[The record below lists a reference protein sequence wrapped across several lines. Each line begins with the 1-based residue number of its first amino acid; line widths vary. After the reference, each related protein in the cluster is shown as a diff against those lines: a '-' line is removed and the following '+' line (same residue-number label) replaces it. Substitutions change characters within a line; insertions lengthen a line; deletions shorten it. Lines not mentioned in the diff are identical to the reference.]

1 MRVLMYIDNTNE
13 INVNEN
19 IIRWI
24 IYVIRLSII
33 KMIIMSNKSVTRFC
47 CVIWIK
53 SNDICD
59 VEGKVRS

>member
-1 MRVLMYIDNTNE
+1 MLMYIDNTNE

-33 KMIIMSNKSVTRFC
+33 KMIIMSNTSVTRFC

-53 SNDICD
+53 GNESCD
-59 VEGKVRS
+59 VKGKVRS